1 MTWFIDENVF
11 SHPFNCIIAAPTMG
25 GKTFLI
31 KEILKYKDILILP
44 SPTKIVYCYKAWQP
58 TYNEIKSNNS
68 SIIFHEGIYDLQKFK
83 SSENNLIILDDLMK
97 ECTNDPEI
105 LSLFTV
111 GTHHTNTSVFFLT
124 QNIFS
129 KGKFSRDLSLN
140 SNYIINFKNPR
151 DQLQMQ
157 VLARQMF
164 GNKSKYLLE
173 SYEDATKNP
182 YGYLFLDLRQETEL
196 KNRVQT
202 AILPYQKRIIYTKK
216 IV

>member
-1 MTWFIDENVF
+1 MPWLIDSNVF
-11 SHPFNCIIAAPTMG
+11 THPFNCIIAAPTMG
-25 GKTFLI
+25 GKTYLL
-31 KEILKYKDILILP
+31 KEILKYKDILICP
-44 SPTKIVYCYKAWQP
+44 SPTRIVYCYKAWQP
-58 TYNEIKSNNS
+58 GYDEIKSYNR
-68 SIIFHEGIYDLQKFK
+68 SIIFHEGIYDLQRFK
-83 SSENNLIILDDLMK
+83 PSENNLIILDDLMQ

-164 GNKSKYLLE
+164 GNKSKYLME
-173 SYEDATKNP
+173 SYEDATKKA
-182 YGYLFLDLRQETEL
+182 YGYIFLDLRQETDIR
-196 KNRVQT
+196 NRVQT
-202 AILPYQKRIIYTKK
+202 GILPYQKRIVYTRK
-216 IV
+216 